1 MIFTTT
7 TMARMRTAN
16 PCTSIALH
24 GSVVKVRRN

>member
-7 TMARMRTAN
+7 TMARVRTGK

-24 GSVVKVRRN
+24 GSVVEVWRN